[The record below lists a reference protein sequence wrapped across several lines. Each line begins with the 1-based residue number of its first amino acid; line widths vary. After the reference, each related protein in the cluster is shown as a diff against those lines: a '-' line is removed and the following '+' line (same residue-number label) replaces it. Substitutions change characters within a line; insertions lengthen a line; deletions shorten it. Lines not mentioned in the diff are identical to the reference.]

1 MMKRTLALLCCLVL
15 IFAVFAAPASAAGD
29 WHDIVMAVAAPGCT
43 VGLRMDGRVLYAGN
57 PDIPAAREVQRWED
71 VVWIETQDSGK
82 YLLGRT
88 SDERVY
94 LTLLQP
100 LENVYGD
107 SFDQSHVAGWEKIIK
122 VVIRENIALGL
133 DESGGFYWSTLDSD
147 ALSAVQGCQ
156 GWPPLRDIGTNGYSL
171 IVGLGQDDT
180 VYTNDWETLNSMS
193 GYWGNGAERGPQWT
207 HVNQIYCTAMGV
219 FAVRDSGVIGLNS
232 HGWSNIEALFIA
244 PDSVFGL
251 RYDGTVAAN
260 FHEDYFRMDDRL
272 QQISKWKDILDLS
285 FDGEFRYLPV
295 GLHYD
300 GTVAA
305 VSEQDGY
312 PYGEWDFSGWTD
324 VRKLFSGTEFTL
336 GLTWDGKVLATG
348 GEFGTLDYLD
358 QIAGWKN
365 VFWIY
370 PAEGEYTDHIVARL
384 NDGTL
389 VAAGDNSY
397 GQCNVF

>member
-1 MMKRTLALLCCLVL
+1 MKRTLVLLCCLVL
-15 IFAVFAAPASAAGD
+15 VFAVFAAPASAAGD

-57 PDIPAAREVQRWED
+57 PDIPAARDVQSWED
-71 VVWIETQDSGK
+71 VAWIETQDSGK
-82 YLLGRT
+82 YLVGKT

-100 LENVYGD
+100 PENVYGNY
-107 SFDQSHVAGWEKIIK
+107 FDQSHVDGWQKIIN
-122 VVIRENIALGL
+122 VFIRENIALGL
-133 DESGGFYWSTLDSD
+133 DEDGGFYWSTLDSD
-147 ALSAVQGCQ
+147 ALSAVQSCQ
-156 GWPPLRDIGTNGYSL
+156 GWPPLRDITTDGYSL
-171 IVGLGQDDT
+171 VLGLGQDDR
-180 VYTNDWETLNSMS
+180 VYTNDMEALYAASR
-193 GYWGNGAERGPQWT
+193 YWGGGSDRSMDWT
-207 HVNQIYCTAMGV
+207 YVNDLYCTNCGT
-219 FAVRDSGVIGLNS
+219 FAVKNSGVVGLDTR
-232 HGWSNIEALFIA
+232 GWSNIEALFIA

-260 FHEDYFRMDDRL
+260 FDDGIFSMDDRL
-272 QQISKWKDILDLS
+272 QQISKWKDIMDLS
-285 FDGEFRYLPV
+285 FDGAIRYLPV

-305 VSEQDGY
+305 VTEQDGY

-324 VRKLFSGTEFTL
+324 VRKLFSGTDFTL

-358 QIAGWKN
+358 RIAGWKN

-384 NDGTL
+384 YDGTL

-397 GQCNVF
+397 GQCSVS